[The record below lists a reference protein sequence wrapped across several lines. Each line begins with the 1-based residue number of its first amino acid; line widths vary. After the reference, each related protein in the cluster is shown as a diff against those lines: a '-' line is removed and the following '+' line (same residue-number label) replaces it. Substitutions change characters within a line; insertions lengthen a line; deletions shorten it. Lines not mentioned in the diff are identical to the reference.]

1 MKAKSVISMVMVRK
15 RVKLMGEKGALEV
28 DALIDTGTNR
38 LLIPKEVAE
47 RLGVKP
53 MFKVKAELAD
63 GRVKEVDVGP
73 VFVEML
79 ERGAPELAAIAE
91 KGDVCV
97 GAETLETLGL
107 AVDPVTGE
115 VYPTRRFV
123 WRI

>member
-1 MKAKSVISMVMVRK
+1 MKAKSVTSVGMVRK
-15 RVKLMGEKGALEV
+15 RVKLMGEKGTLEI

-63 GRVKEVDVGP
+63 GSVEEVDVGP

-79 ERGAPELAAIAE
+79 GRGAPEWAAIVE
-91 KGDVCV
+91 KGEVCV

>member
-1 MKAKSVISMVMVRK
+1 MKAKSVSSMGMVRK

-28 DALIDTGTNR
+28 NALIDTDTNR

-63 GRVKEVDVGP
+63 GSVKEVDVGP

-79 ERGAPELAAIAE
+79 GERRSR
-91 KGDVCV
+91 V
-97 GAETLETLGL
+97 GGHSGEGRGL
-107 AVDPVTGE
+107 RG
-115 VYPTRRFV
+115 R
-123 WRI
+123 

>member
-1 MKAKSVISMVMVRK
+1 MSMGIMRK
-15 RVKLMGEKGALEV
+15 RVRLTGEKGTLEV

-38 LLIPKEVAE
+38 LLIPREVAE
-47 RLGVKP
+47 KLGVKP

-63 GRVKEVDVGP
+63 GSVREVDVGP
-73 VFVEML
+73 IFIEMMG
-79 ERGAPELAAIAE
+79 RGAPEWAAIME
-91 KGDVCV
+91 KGEVCV

-107 AVDPVTGE
+107 AVDPTTGE